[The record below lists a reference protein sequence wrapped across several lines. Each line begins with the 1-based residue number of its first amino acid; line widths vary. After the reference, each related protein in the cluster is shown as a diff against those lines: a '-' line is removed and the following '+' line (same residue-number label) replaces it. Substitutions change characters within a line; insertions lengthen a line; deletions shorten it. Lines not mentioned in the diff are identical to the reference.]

1 MNSKAF
7 KIAKS
12 NPSQAKG
19 QQFTVCKVI
28 RRMPVLREK
37 SNDIDGFHG
46 DVIKIYKIAR
56 FYEFS
61 LTQG

>member
-1 MNSKAF
+1 
-7 KIAKS
+7 
-12 NPSQAKG
+12 
-19 QQFTVCKVI
+19 
-28 RRMPVLREK
+28 MPVLREK